1 MNYDP
6 QYVEVSVLNTES
18 PTWNPSQPSIESM
31 RLNGQTRIDILKI
44 LNYNSGGMTPK
55 TVLESRQMAA
65 VFKQLVEQPVQY
77 SVVSIS
83 FRQCFFG
90 YYFKYLSI

>member
-1 MNYDP
+1 MDDVS
-6 QYVEVSVLNTES
+6 QYFEVSVLNTEA
-18 PTWNPSQPSIESM
+18 PTWNPSAPSIESM

-77 SVVSIS
+77 SVVSFS
-83 FRQCFFG
+83 
-90 YYFKYLSI
+90 L